1 MNGTMGSRRYA
12 VFLDIDDT
20 LMSRGVLPQKNI
32 DAIARA
38 RKLGNK
44 VFLNTG
50 RAYSFIPEKI
60 MESIRFDGVVAGIGS
75 YVRYG
80 NEILRSVTFTE
91 RQLKMLVGHYLT
103 TESQCHVEGETR
115 MFYIHPRD
123 PKGKTIIRSSDDFSV
138 RYPDS
143 RISKFSVDGRMTA
156 EERKM
161 LADDFVC
168 WQHENYYEFA
178 RKGCNKASGMRVVM
192 DRLGWSR
199 SASIAMGDSK
209 NDIEMMKYAG
219 ISIAM
224 GNSPDRIK
232 ELCDDVTASAEEAGV
247 AAALAAT
254 QGGYDPRRIDV
265 KQLQQILIDEGNI
278 LDVDV

>member
-1 MNGTMGSRRYA
+1 MNGTMTNRRYA

-20 LMSRGVLPQKNI
+20 LMSRGVLPQRNI

-60 MESIRFDGVVAGIGS
+60 MKSIRFDGVVAGIGS
-75 YVRYG
+75 YVQYG
-80 NEILRSVTFTE
+80 DEILRSVAFTE
-91 RQLKMLVGHYLT
+91 KQLKMLAGHYLA
-103 TESQCHVEGETR
+103 TENQCHVEGETK

-138 RYPDS
+138 LYPNS
-143 RISKFSVDGRMTA
+143 RISKFSVDGRMTE
-156 EERKM
+156 EEREM
-161 LADDFVC
+161 LTDDFVW

-247 AAALAAT
+247 AAALER
-254 QGGYDPRRIDV
+254 YVIPVSEKKV
-265 KQLQQILIDEGNI
+265 KGEKSA
-278 LDVDV
+278 